1 METLVEIILEGC
13 SLLELADSGSQVN
26 MMMLEFVG
34 MQGYLVLLLD
44 KLVDIPAFGGT
55 GQSMHLSLRIHNCE
69 APGEGGGRVWQ
80 DVVFLVV
87 PDESAFSR
95 VVSRI
100 VSLVMAPACW
110 GT

>member
-44 KLVDIPAFGGT
+44 KLVDIPCIWWDWAV
-55 GQSMHLSLRIHNCE
+55 N
-69 APGEGGGRVWQ
+69 AP
-80 DVVFLVV
+80 V
-87 PDESAFSR
+87 P
-95 VVSRI
+95 
-100 VSLVMAPACW
+100 
-110 GT
+110 